1 MRTRWE
7 TRYSSSEMMYLEI
20 VGREVRC
27 WLDHSPQS
35 ADRYSFEQVLAGACD
50 GGEVGAV
57 FGSEVIA
64 ELKAAIREIQK

>member
-20 VGREVRC
+20 VGHEVRC

-35 ADRYSFEQVLAGACD
+35 ADRYSFEDVLAGACD
-50 GGEVGAV
+50 NGEIPAV
-57 FGSEVIA
+57 FGSEVVA
-64 ELKAAIREIQK
+64 ELKAAIGEIQK